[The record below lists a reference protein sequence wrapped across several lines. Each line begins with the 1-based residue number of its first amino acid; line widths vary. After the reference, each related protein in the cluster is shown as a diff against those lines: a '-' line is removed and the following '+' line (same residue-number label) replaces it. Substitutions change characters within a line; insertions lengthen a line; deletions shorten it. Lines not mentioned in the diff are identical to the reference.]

1 MQTKA
6 AGSPGRPFDT
16 LQNGKEAIEMVV
28 EIPDPPKK
36 YSKRLPKGF
45 QFEI

>member
-1 MQTKA
+1 MHSKA
-6 AGSPGRPFDT
+6 AGSPDRSFDT
-16 LQNGKEAIEMVV
+16 LQNGKEASKMVV
-28 EIPDPPKK
+28 ETPDQPKK